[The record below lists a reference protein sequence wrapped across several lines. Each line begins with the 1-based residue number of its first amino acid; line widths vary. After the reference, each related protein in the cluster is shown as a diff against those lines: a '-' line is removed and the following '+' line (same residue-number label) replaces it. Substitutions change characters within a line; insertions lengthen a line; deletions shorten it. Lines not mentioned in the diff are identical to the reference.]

1 MQEYAVVVGTGLM
14 GAGIAIDLLV
24 AGWDVGLYDVDPNG
38 IAKARQTMAGALGRL
53 QSIGLID
60 EEARGAAL
68 SRLRNDAPLDA
79 LVRGADLV
87 IESVLED
94 LGVKRAIFA
103 ELDARC
109 DAATILASNSS
120 SFVPSLYASSTTR
133 PDRVL
138 GMHYFNPPYLVPCV
152 ELVVG
157 PQTSDATV
165 ARVRGWLTDASK
177 QVVVVR
183 NEVPGFVANRLQA
196 ALAREA
202 LALVDRGAATPDDV
216 DAVMRFGIGRRY
228 AIAGPFELFDL
239 AGLDTLSVIARGLMP
254 DLDARRDVPASVAA
268 AVARGDLGVKT
279 GRGFRAWSLDSANAL
294 SQRLAAGLA
303 RFMQQDRVDLQAAR
317 LVGVWRL
324 VTMTSE
330 AGSGAISHPLGASP
344 TGRLI
349 YTASGHMS
357 AVLAAA
363 GRAPMASADVRAG
376 SASEKAAAMDS
387 FLSYAGTYE
396 YSDGSVR
403 HHVAMCSFQNW
414 VGTTQERLVKLDGH
428 RLDLSTPPIVLDG
441 VPRVSRLVW
450 ERVAN

>member
-24 AGWDVGLYDVDPNG
+24 AGWDV
-38 IAKARQTMAGALGRL
+38 
-53 QSIGLID
+53 
-60 EEARGAAL
+60 
-68 SRLRNDAPLDA
+68 
-79 LVRGADLV
+79 
-87 IESVLED
+87 
-94 LGVKRAIFA
+94 
-103 ELDARC
+103 
-109 DAATILASNSS
+109 
-120 SFVPSLYASSTTR
+120 
-133 PDRVL
+133 
-138 GMHYFNPPYLVPCV
+138 
-152 ELVVG
+152 
-157 PQTSDATV
+157 
-165 ARVRGWLTDASK
+165 
-177 QVVVVR
+177 
-183 NEVPGFVANRLQA
+183 
-196 ALAREA
+196 
-202 LALVDRGAATPDDV
+202 
-216 DAVMRFGIGRRY
+216 
-228 AIAGPFELFDL
+228 
-239 AGLDTLSVIARGLMP
+239 
-254 DLDARRDVPASVAA
+254 
-268 AVARGDLGVKT
+268 
-279 GRGFRAWSLDSANAL
+279 DSANAL

-303 RFMQQDRVDLQAAR
+303 RFMQQDRVDGQAAR
-317 LVGVWRL
+317 LVGVWRP

-357 AVLAAA
+357 AVLAAG

-403 HHVAMCSFQNW
+403 HYVAMCSFQNW